1 MTYATIAPATAPTA
15 SVAESK
21 AVFETTLSAALEH
34 ARRLTAMYDINNAEV
49 VSAWEAVE
57 ELNVALAHKQ
67 APVQT
72 AFARYCD
79 ANPDAPEARIYD
91 V

>member
-1 MTYATIAPATAPTA
+1 MTYAIIDPATAPIV

-21 AVFETTLSAALEH
+21 TVLETTLSAALEH
-34 ARRLTAMYDINNAEV
+34 ARRLTAMYGTNNAEAV
-49 VSAWEAVE
+49 FAWEAVE
-57 ELNVALAHKQ
+57 ELNVALAHQQ

-72 AFARYCD
+72 AFTRYCD
-79 ANPDAPEARIYD
+79 ANPGAPEARIYD